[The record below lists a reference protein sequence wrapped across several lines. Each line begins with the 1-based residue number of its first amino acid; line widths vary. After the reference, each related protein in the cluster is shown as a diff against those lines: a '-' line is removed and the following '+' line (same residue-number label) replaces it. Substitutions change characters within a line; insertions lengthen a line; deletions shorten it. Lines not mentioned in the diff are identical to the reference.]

1 MHLLGIH
8 VDATGNPGKRGRN
21 VQHLV
26 VVDAGTDQEEFGTR
40 MFLNVMVLQ
49 NVQAMTWGMIMIM
62 LAMQFAITVH
72 IQVEVVAVKQGGMD
86 NAAAAKKHVD
96 NRDR

>member
-1 MHLLGIH
+1 M
-8 VDATGNPGKRGRN
+8 DATGNPGKRGRN

-26 VVDAGTDQEEFGTR
+26 VVDTGTDQEEFGTR

-49 NVQAMTWGMIMIM
+49 NVQVMTWGVIMIM

-72 IQVEVVAVKQGGMD
+72 IQVEFEAASVKQDGMECV
-86 NAAAAKKHVD
+86 AAIVCIKFSFEEII
-96 NRDR
+96 

>member
-1 MHLLGIH
+1 M
-8 VDATGNPGKRGRN
+8 DATGNPGKRGRN

-26 VVDAGTDQEEFGTR
+26 VVDTGTDQEEFGTR

-49 NVQAMTWGMIMIM
+49 NVQAMTWGVIMIM

-72 IQVEVVAVKQGGMD
+72 IQVEFEAASVKQDGMECV
-86 NAAAAKKHVD
+86 AAIVCIKFSFEEII
-96 NRDR
+96 